1 MHKMV
6 RLMADTKSKP
16 GPTQLF
22 TEDSGLAWSKHFT
35 QQT

>member
-1 MHKMV
+1 MHKVV
-6 RLMADTKSKP
+6 RLMAYTKSKP